1 MDSTMNFAISA
12 AAPIEE
18 ISNALYSKGIKFMV
32 THNVDVKL
40 PEIVFDGATFRISPR
55 SIEGNGI
62 IAKLEYVPKTEIEAR
77 SDDDSRF
84 FKKIKK
90 ISELELAS
98 NRRRHFHT
106 FVNFC
111 REILP
116 TKGGVGGD
124 CYRRAHQNNQNQGF
138 LAATAA
144 GKTRTRFSRQ

>member
-1 MDSTMNFAISA
+1 MEKKRFSRFIINFAVKRHGESDKKFTVSRKMNSTKNFALPA

-40 PEIVFDGATFRISPR
+40 PEVVFDGATFRISPR

-77 SDDDSRF
+77 SDDDSSRF

-90 ISELELAS
+90 ISE
-98 NRRRHFHT
+98 F
-106 FVNFC
+106 
-111 REILP
+111 
-116 TKGGVGGD
+116 
-124 CYRRAHQNNQNQGF
+124 
-138 LAATAA
+138 
-144 GKTRTRFSRQ
+144 